1 MGRAGETV
9 PRADLL
15 AGVATV
21 EAVTE
26 SGSLFGGDFSAV
38 LDGEIGEAFSGVQ
51 MAWTFQCSCR
61 AGFQATAATAATV
74 LLWCVV
80 MIRLEGSDDFSQE
93 KERTFSGNNQ
103 VRVLPDPAQSGFP
116 GPIAFED
123 GS

>member
-1 MGRAGETV
+1 
-9 PRADLL
+9 
-15 AGVATV
+15 
-21 EAVTE
+21 
-26 SGSLFGGDFSAV
+26 
-38 LDGEIGEAFSGVQ
+38 

-123 GS
+123 GIGVGEKAGGCYVCLSRSRAPRRIAKELPVAIHTFPALFPRGAREQGGP